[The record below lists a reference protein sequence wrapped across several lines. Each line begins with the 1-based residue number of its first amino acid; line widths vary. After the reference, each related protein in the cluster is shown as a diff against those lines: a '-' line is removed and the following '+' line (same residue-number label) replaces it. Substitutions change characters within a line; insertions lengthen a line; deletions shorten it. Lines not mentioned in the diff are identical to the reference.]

1 MGRFFGT
8 DGIRGVANTELTPE
22 LAFKL
27 GRAIVGALP
36 EDAFA
41 LSAPSVQDA
50 GSATESDC
58 TKHPAAFRRPRV
70 LIGRDT
76 RRSGKMLEGALS
88 AGITSAGADAVLAG
102 IVPTPAVSLLLQN
115 GRFDAGI
122 VISASHN
129 PPEYNGLKVFLGG
142 GKKLSD
148 AQEVRIEEMLHTE
161 DVPLPQFCNASA
173 DACECRPSRPTGAAL
188 GRVETLSSAAD
199 EYVQG
204 LVGLFPID
212 VLKGMKVAL
221 DCGHGASS
229 ATSPAAFRALGAE
242 VVVLNDD
249 YNGDD
254 INVNC
259 GSTHLEIVAEC
270 VQSDTFDLGIAHD
283 GDADRMLAVDETGA
297 VVDGDHIMAICAKH
311 LKDTGQM
318 DGLPVV
324 GTVMANLGF
333 IRALEELNIPVETT
347 AVGDRYV
354 LERMRKTGAI
364 LGGEQSGHI
373 ILLQHNS
380 TGDGLLSALMLASIV
395 ASSGK
400 KLSELAKVMTSYPQV
415 LINIYVSSKDIEGCA
430 PLQAAMTQAEEQ
442 LGDTGRILVRASGTE
457 KLVRVMVEAA
467 DEAQAQSIA
476 ESLAAVVES
485 ELG

>member
-1 MGRFFGT
+1 MSKKLFGT
-8 DGIRGVANTELTPE
+8 DGIRGIANTELTPE

-27 GRAIVGALP
+27 GRAVVGVLP
-36 EDAFA
+36 ESAFA
-41 LSAPSVQDA
+41 RAA
-50 GSATESDC
+50 KAES
-58 TKHPAAFRRPRV
+58 TAEGTAQRRPRI

-88 AGITSAGADAVLAG
+88 AGITSAGADVILAG
-102 IVPTPAVSLLLQN
+102 IVPTPAVSLLLQD

-129 PPEYNGLKVFLGG
+129 PPEYNGLKVFLAEAGIV
-142 GKKLSD
+142 KKLSD
-148 AQEVRIEEMLHTE
+148 TQEAQVEELLHTS
-161 DVPLPQFCNASA
+161 DVPLPQFCTEDS
-173 DACECRPSRPTGAAL
+173 DDCQCRPSRPTGAAL
-188 GRVETLSSAAD
+188 GRVETLPTAAE

-204 LVGLFPID
+204 LVELFPID
-212 VLKGMKVAL
+212 ALKGMKVAL
-221 DCGHGASS
+221 DCGHGASC
-229 ATSPAAFRALGAE
+229 ATSPAAFAALGAT
-242 VVVLNDD
+242 VTVINDD

-254 INVNC
+254 INVGC
-259 GSTHLEIVAEC
+259 GSTNLKIIAEC
-270 VQSDTFDLGIAHD
+270 VQSGNFDLGIAHD

-297 VVDGDHIMAICAKH
+297 EVDGDYIMAICAKY

-318 DGLPVV
+318 DRLPVV

-333 IRALEELNIPVETT
+333 IRALESLDIPVETT

-354 LERMRKTGAI
+354 LKRMYETGAI

-373 ILLQHNS
+373 IFLQHNS

-400 KLSELAKVMTSYPQV
+400 KLSELTQVMTSYPQV
-415 LINIYVSSKDIEGCA
+415 LINVYVANKDAQACDA
-430 PLQAAMTQAEEQ
+430 LQAHIAQVEDT
-442 LGDTGRILVRASGTE
+442 LGDTGRVLVRASGTE
-457 KLVRVMVEAA
+457 PMVRVMVEAA
-467 DEAQAQSIA
+467 NAELAQSAA
-476 ESLAAVVES
+476 EDLAATVKK